1 MHGDKIQKKIASMFQ
16 RRLDF
21 TFTACSSEKFNR
33 DQYGDKVLWHDGGK
47 NESGHRYTDWKNI

>member
-1 MHGDKIQKKIASMFQ
+1 M
-16 RRLDF
+16 LL
-21 TFTACSSEKFNR
+21 SSEKFNR